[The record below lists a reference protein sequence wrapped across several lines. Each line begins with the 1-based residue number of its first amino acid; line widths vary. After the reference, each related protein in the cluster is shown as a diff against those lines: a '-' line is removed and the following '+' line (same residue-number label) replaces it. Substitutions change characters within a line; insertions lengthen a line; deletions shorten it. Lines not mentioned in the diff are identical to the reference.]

1 MRVAITGSTGLI
13 GAALA
18 RSLEARGD
26 EVARIRR
33 GPANAEGAD
42 WSPDEGW
49 VRADAF
55 AGCDAVVHLAGAS
68 IGEGRWTPARKALLR
83 ASRVDATRALVDALA
98 VLEPKLRRLVAA
110 SAVGIYGDRGDERL
124 TEESARGGGFLA
136 DLTAD
141 WEAESMRAA
150 DAGIPTALARFG
162 VVLDREAAAFRR
174 MALPFRLGA
183 GGRLGSGRQ
192 WMPWV
197 TLADAVAAVE
207 HLLGSETAGPVNVV
221 APVSARNAEVAG
233 ALGRA
238 LRRPAFLPAPRFALR
253 LALGE
258 LADSLL
264 FASQRVAPE
273 RLAADGFAF
282 AHPDID
288 GALAAVLRGE

>member
-1 MRVAITGSTGLI
+1 MRVAVTGSTGLI

-33 GPANAEGAD
+33 GPARAEGVD
-42 WSPDEGW
+42 WAPHEGW
-49 VRADAF
+49 ARADAF

-68 IGEGRWTPARKALLR
+68 VGEGRWTPARKAVLR
-83 ASRVDATRALVDALA
+83 ESRVDATRLLVETLA
-98 VLEPKLRRLVAA
+98 ALEPKPRRLVAA
-110 SAVGIYGDRGDERL
+110 SAVGVYGDRGEERL
-124 TEESARGGGFLA
+124 TEESARGEGFLA

-141 WEAESMRAA
+141 WEAESARAA
-150 DAGIPTALARFG
+150 EAGIPTALARFG
-162 VVLDREAAAFRR
+162 VVLDRDAAAFRR

-183 GGRLGSGRQ
+183 GGRLGDGRQ

-197 TLADAVAAVE
+197 TLADAVSAVE
-207 HLLGSETAGPVNVV
+207 HLLGNGTAGPVNVV

-288 GALAAVLRGE
+288 GALAAVLRG

>member
-1 MRVAITGSTGLI
+1 MRVAVTGSTGLI
-13 GAALA
+13 GGALA

-33 GPANAEGAD
+33 GPARAEGTD
-42 WSPDEGW
+42 WDPREGW

-55 AGCDAVVHLAGAS
+55 AGCEAVVHLGGAS
-68 IGEGRWTPARKALLR
+68 IGAGRWTPARKAVLR
-83 ASRVDATRALVDALA
+83 ESRIEATRALVEALA
-98 VLEPKLRRLVAA
+98 ALDPKPRRLVAA
-110 SAVGIYGDRGDERL
+110 SAVGVYGDRGEERL
-124 TEESARGGGFLA
+124 TEDSARGGGFLA

-141 WEAESMRAA
+141 WEAESARAA
-150 DAGIPTALARFG
+150 EAGIPAAQARFG
-162 VVLDREAAAFRR
+162 VVLDEDAPAFRR
-174 MALPFRLGA
+174 LALPFRLGA
-183 GGRLGSGRQ
+183 GGPLGNGRQ

-207 HLLGSETAGPVNVV
+207 HLLGSDVTGPVNVV
-221 APVSARNAEVAG
+221 APVAARNGEVAK

-238 LRRPAFLPAPRFALR
+238 LRRPAFLPTPRFALR

-258 LADSLL
+258 LADALL

-288 GALAAVLRGE
+288 AALASILRGE

>member
-42 WSPDEGW
+42 WAPDEGW

-55 AGCDAVVHLAGAS
+55 AGRDAVVHLAGAS

-98 VLEPKLRRLVAA
+98 ALEPKPRRLVAA
-110 SAVGIYGDRGDERL
+110 SAVGVYGDRGDERL
-124 TEESARGGGFLA
+124 TEESARGEGFLA

-221 APVSARNAEVAG
+221 APVAARNAEVAG

>member
-1 MRVAITGSTGLI
+1 MRVAITGSTGLV

-33 GPANAEGAD
+33 GPANAESAD
-42 WSPDEGW
+42 WAPDEGW
-49 VRADAF
+49 IRADAF

-68 IGEGRWTPARKALLR
+68 IGEGRWTPARKAVLR
-83 ASRVDATRALVDALA
+83 ASRVDATRLLVDTLA
-98 VLEPKLRRLVAA
+98 ALEPKPQRLVAA
-110 SAVGIYGDRGDERL
+110 SAVGVYGDRGDERL
-124 TEESARGGGFLA
+124 TEESARGEGFLA
-136 DLTAD
+136 DLTAG

-150 DAGIPTALARFG
+150 EAGIPVALARFG
-162 VVLDREAAAFRR
+162 VVLDKDAAAFRR

-207 HLLGSETAGPVNVV
+207 HLLGNETAGPANVV
-221 APVSARNAEVAG
+221 APVAARNAEVAA

-288 GALAAVLRGE
+288 GALATVLRGE

>member
-33 GPANAEGAD
+33 GPANAAGAD

-98 VLEPKLRRLVAA
+98 ALEPKPRRLVAA

-124 TEESARGGGFLA
+124 TEESARGEGFLA

-141 WEAESMRAA
+141 WEAESLRAA
-150 DAGIPTALARFG
+150 EAGIPVALARFG
-162 VVLDREAAAFRR
+162 VVLDRDAAAFRR

-183 GGRLGSGRQ
+183 GGRLGNGRQ

-207 HLLGSETAGPVNVV
+207 HLLGNETAGPVNVV
-221 APVSARNAEVAG
+221 APVAVRNAEVAS

-288 GALAAVLRGE
+288 GALAAVLRG